1 MKNLK
6 RIILSILF
14 GLVLVGIAKDRFLDT
29 PAAVL
34 KKIYPGPVF
43 GESGS
48 SFVFDIYY
56 ASLLPFGTL
65 TFSTRTQGNKIVYSI
80 EATPVGGI
88 LGRRI
93 DAAARLEAFMSQ
105 DGWSDQY
112 LETTRYRQ
120 KTKTKTIDFDR
131 HALVAARGNK
141 KIKIPKDTF
150 DPLGGFMS
158 LLSLPLGT
166 GPQSIKCLAEDV
178 IYEMRATVIDSRNGI
193 SHIFVEIQRG
203 DGSPGHRASFHVW
216 VHEKTRVPLVFKSW
230 TPAGYATVILD
241 KIEKYKETL

>member
-1 MKNLK
+1 MKKIKLAMLLLVCGT
-6 RIILSILF
+6 ILA
-14 GLVLVGIAKDRFLDT
+14 GVAKDKFLDT
-29 PAAVL
+29 PSAVL

-65 TFSTRTQGNKIVYSI
+65 TFSTRTQGNKTVYSV

-105 DGWSDQY
+105 EGWSEQY

-131 HALVAARGNK
+131 QALVAARGNK
-141 KIKIPKDTF
+141 KIKIPTDTF

-158 LLSLPLGT
+158 LLALPLGT
-166 GPQSIKCLAEDV
+166 NPQSIKCLAEDV
-178 IYEMRATVIDSRNGI
+178 IYEMRATVIDSHEGI
-193 SHIFVEIQRG
+193 SHILVEIQRG

-216 VHEKTRVPLVFKSW
+216 INDKTRLPLVFKSW
-230 TPAGYATVILD
+230 TPAGYASVIL
-241 KIEKYKETL
+241 KSAKP